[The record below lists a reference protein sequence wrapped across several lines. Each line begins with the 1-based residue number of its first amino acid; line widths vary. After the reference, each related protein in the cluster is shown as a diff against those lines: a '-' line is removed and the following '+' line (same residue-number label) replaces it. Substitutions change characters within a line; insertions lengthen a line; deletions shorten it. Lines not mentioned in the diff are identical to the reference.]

1 MRCHAEAMPDTTP
14 MTPPRRHR
22 AARTTTVVVGAIV
35 GLLAFG
41 MLALGGVLL
50 WADSKKDEQGYIHT
64 DTQRFST
71 HTAAIATDNLDLDS
85 SGPGW
90 LTSHDRYG
98 HMRLEVS
105 SRNDKPVFVGIARTK
120 DATAYLRGTA
130 HATVTDFHSDP
141 FRAVYRAEPGSA
153 RSAPAAPA
161 SKRMWAASAHGKGT
175 QTVIWDVKHGDWS
188 VVVMNADGSRGVDA
202 GVSAGADFPIL
213 SALAWG
219 SVGGGL
225 VLLGVASLLIVM
237 GTTAQRRA
245 PAPALAPA

>member
-1 MRCHAEAMPDTTP
+1 MPDTTP

-22 AARTTTVVVGAIV
+22 AARTTSVVVGAIV
-35 GLLAFG
+35 GLIAFG

-64 DTQRFST
+64 DTERFAT
-71 HTAAIATDNLDLDS
+71 RTAALATDNLDVDS
-85 SGPGW
+85 HGLGW

-98 HMRLEVS
+98 NVRLEVS
-105 SRNDKPVFVGIARTK
+105 PRNDKAVFVGIARTK
-120 DATAYLRGTA
+120 DVSTYLRGTS
-130 HATVTDFHSDP
+130 HTTVTDFHSDP
-141 FRAVYRAEPGSA
+141 FRAVYRAERGSA
-153 RSAPAAPA
+153 RPAAPA
-161 SKRMWAASAHGKGT
+161 SKRIWAASAHGTGM
-175 QTVIWDVKHGDWS
+175 QTVTWDVKHGDWS
-188 VVVMNADGSRGVDA
+188 VVVMNADGSRGVDT

-225 VLLGVASLLIVM
+225 VLLGVAALLIVA

>member
-1 MRCHAEAMPDTTP
+1 MPDTTP
-14 MTPPRRHR
+14 TTPPRRLR
-22 AARTTTVVVGAIV
+22 AARTTSVVVGAFV
-35 GLLAFG
+35 GLIAFG

-64 DTQRFST
+64 DTERFAT
-71 HTAAIATDNLDLDS
+71 RTAAIATDNLDVDS
-85 SGPGW
+85 HGLGW

-98 HMRLEVS
+98 NIRLEVS
-105 SRNDKPVFVGIARTK
+105 PRNDKAVFVGVARTK
-120 DATAYLRGTA
+120 DVSRYLSGTS
-130 HATVTDFHSDP
+130 HTTVTDFHSDP
-141 FRAVYRAEPGSA
+141 FRAVYRAERGSA
-153 RSAPAAPA
+153 RPAAPV
-161 SKRMWAASAHGKGT
+161 SKRIWAASAHGTGM
-175 QTVIWDVKHGDWS
+175 QTVTWDVRHGDWS
-188 VVVMNADGSRGVDA
+188 VVVMNADGSRGVDT

-225 VLLGVASLLIVM
+225 ILLGVAALLIVA

>member
-1 MRCHAEAMPDTTP
+1 MPDTTP

-22 AARTTTVVVGAIV
+22 AARTTSVVVGAIV
-35 GLLAFG
+35 GLTAFA

-64 DTQRFST
+64 DTERFAT
-71 HTAAIATDNLDLDS
+71 RTAAIATDNLDVDS
-85 SGPGW
+85 HGPGW

-98 HMRLEVS
+98 NIRLEVS
-105 SRNDKPVFVGIARTK
+105 PRNDKAVFVGVARTK
-120 DATAYLRGTA
+120 DVSTYLRGTS
-130 HATVTDFHSDP
+130 HTTLTDFHSDP
-141 FRAVYRAEPGSA
+141 FRAVYRAERGSA
-153 RSAPAAPA
+153 RPAAPA
-161 SKRMWAASAHGKGT
+161 SKRIWAASAHGTGM
-175 QTVIWDVKHGDWS
+175 QTVTWDVKHGDWS
-188 VVVMNADGSRGVDA
+188 VVVMNADGSRGVDT

-225 VLLGVASLLIVM
+225 VLLGVAALLIVA

>member
-1 MRCHAEAMPDTTP
+1 MPDTTP
-14 MTPPRRHR
+14 TTPPRRLR
-22 AARTTTVVVGAIV
+22 AARTTSVVVGAFV
-35 GLLAFG
+35 GLIAFG

-64 DTQRFST
+64 DTERFAT
-71 HTAAIATDNLDLDS
+71 RTAAIATDNLDVDS
-85 SGPGW
+85 HGLGW

-98 HMRLEVS
+98 NIRLEVS
-105 SRNDKPVFVGIARTK
+105 PRNDKAVFVGVARTK
-120 DATAYLRGTA
+120 DVSRYLSGTA
-130 HATVTDFHSDP
+130 HTTVTDFHSDP
-141 FRAVYRAEPGSA
+141 FRAVYRAERGSG
-153 RSAPAAPA
+153 RPAAPV
-161 SKRMWAASAHGKGT
+161 SKRIWAASAHGTGM
-175 QTVIWDVKHGDWS
+175 QTVTWDVKHGDWS
-188 VVVMNADGSRGVDA
+188 VVVMNADGSRGVDT

-225 VLLGVASLLIVM
+225 VLLGVAALLIVA

>member
-1 MRCHAEAMPDTTP
+1 MPDTTP
-14 MTPPRRHR
+14 QTPPRLFRT
-22 AARTTTVVVGAIV
+22 ARTTSVVVGALV
-35 GLLAFG
+35 GLLALG
-41 MLALGGVLL
+41 LLATGGLLL

-64 DTQRFST
+64 DTQRFAT
-71 HTAAIATDNLDLDS
+71 RTAAIATDNLDVDS
-85 SGPGW
+85 HGLGW

-98 HMRLEVS
+98 NIRLEVS

-120 DATAYLRGTA
+120 DVSTYLRGTS
-130 HATVTDFHSDP
+130 HTTVTDFRSDP

-153 RSAPAAPA
+153 RPAAPT
-161 SKRMWAASAHGKGT
+161 SKRIWAASTHGTGM
-175 QTVIWDVKHGDWS
+175 QTVTWDVKHGDWS
-188 VVVMNADGSRGVDA
+188 VVVMNADGSRGVDT

-225 VLLGVASLLIVM
+225 ILLGVASLLIVV
-237 GTTAQRRA
+237 GTTSQRRA

>member
-1 MRCHAEAMPDTTP
+1 MPDTTP
-14 MTPPRRHR
+14 QTPPRRPHR
-22 AARTTTVVVGAIV
+22 AARTTTMVVGVIV

-41 MLALGGVLL
+41 LLAVGGVLL
-50 WADSKKDEQGYIHT
+50 WADSKKDEQGYINT
-64 DTQRFST
+64 DTQRFAT
-71 HTAAIATDNLDLDS
+71 RTAAIATDNLDLDS

-105 SRNDKPVFVGIARTK
+105 SRNGKPVFVGIARTK
-120 DATAYLRGTA
+120 DASAYLRGTA

-141 FRAVYRAEPGSA
+141 FRAVYRAEPGAARPAPVVPAAKPIWVASA
-153 RSAPAAPA
+153 R
-161 SKRMWAASAHGKGT
+161 GKGS
-175 QTVIWDVKHGDWS
+175 QSVIWDVKHGNWS
-188 VVVMNADGSRGVDA
+188 VVVMNADGSRGVDT

-225 VLLGVASLLIVM
+225 VLLGVASMLIVM

>member
-1 MRCHAEAMPDTTP
+1 MPDTTP

-22 AARTTTVVVGAIV
+22 AARTTSVVVGAIV
-35 GLLAFG
+35 GLTAFA

-64 DTQRFST
+64 DTERFAT
-71 HTAAIATDNLDLDS
+71 RTAALATDNLDVDS
-85 SGPGW
+85 HGLGW

-98 HMRLEVS
+98 NVRLEVS
-105 SRNDKPVFVGIARTK
+105 PRNDKAVFVGIARTK
-120 DATAYLRGTA
+120 DVSTYLRGTS
-130 HATVTDFHSDP
+130 HTTVTDFHSDP
-141 FRAVYRAEPGSA
+141 FRAVYRAERGSA
-153 RSAPAAPA
+153 RPAAPA
-161 SKRMWAASAHGKGT
+161 SKRIWAASAHGTGM
-175 QTVIWDVKHGDWS
+175 QTVTWDVKHGDWS
-188 VVVMNADGSRGVDA
+188 VVVMNADGSRGVDT

-225 VLLGVASLLIVM
+225 VLLGVAALLIVA

>member
-1 MRCHAEAMPDTTP
+1 MNETTP
-14 MTPPRRHR
+14 ITPPQRSG
-22 AARTTTVVVGAIV
+22 AARTTSVVVGVIV
-35 GLLAFG
+35 GLLSLG

-50 WADSKKDEQGYIHT
+50 WADSQKDDQGYIHT
-64 DTQRFST
+64 DTQRFAT
-71 HTAAIATDNLDLDS
+71 RTAAIATDNLDLDS

-120 DATAYLRGTA
+120 DASAYLRGTA

-153 RSAPAAPA
+153 RPAPAAPA
-161 SKRMWAASAHGKGT
+161 SKPIWAASAHGNGT
-175 QTVIWDVKHGDWS
+175 QTVVWDVKHGNWS
-188 VVVMNADGSRGVDA
+188 VVVMNADGSRGVDT

-219 SVGGGL
+219 SVGSGL
-225 VLLGVASLLIVM
+225 VLLGVASLLVVA
-237 GTTAQRRA
+237 GTTTRRRA
-245 PAPALAPA
+245 PSPALAPA